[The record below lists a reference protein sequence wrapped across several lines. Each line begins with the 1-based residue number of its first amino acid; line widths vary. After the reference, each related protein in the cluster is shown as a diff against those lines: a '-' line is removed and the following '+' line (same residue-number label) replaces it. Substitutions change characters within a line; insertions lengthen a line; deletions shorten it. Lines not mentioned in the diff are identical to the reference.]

1 MHSPVKVKVRDI
13 QRSGFFLSSVCVC
26 AVTLGSSVDREFAF
40 DETHCAAAFVL
51 FVFVCESRYRY
62 SYGFFYICEAVACL
76 LFFISLSHHFLFL
89 QAKADVITNRL

>member
-51 FVFVCESRYRY
+51 FVFVCECRCRY
-62 SYGFFYICEAVACL
+62 SYVFCVYL
-76 LFFISLSHHFLFL
+76 LSSCVSFILYFSVSSLSLSPS
-89 QAKADVITNRL
+89 